1 MNKIFK
7 TTLFIFLTLIVTA
20 CQMGMTRNAD
30 GSLTVETKISQQELQ
45 DVISASIADPLVTN
59 VTVSLQSGY
68 ALVTGQRKRL
78 NDTSKTDSLTFR
90 LDLSVSNGQPSAT
103 ITGAQIDGVLIE
115 QNRVD
120 NWNQTMANR
129 LANFGSRSKN
139 ATLQAISVTPEQVTM
154 TWNVAKK

>member
-7 TTLFIFLTLIVTA
+7 TTLFILLTLTVTA

-30 GSLTVETKISQQELQ
+30 GSLTIETKISQQELQ
-45 DVISASIADPLVTN
+45 DVISTSIADPLVTN

-78 NDTSKTDSLTFR
+78 NDNSKTDSLTFR
-90 LDLSVSNGQPSAT
+90 LDLSVSNGQLTAKVSN
-103 ITGAQIDGVLIE
+103 AQIDGVSIE

-120 NWNQTMANR
+120 NWNQTIANR
-129 LANFGSRSKN
+129 LTNFGSRSKN
-139 ATLQAISVTPEQVTM
+139 ATLQAISITPEQVTM

>member
-7 TTLFIFLTLIVTA
+7 TALFILLTLMVAA
-20 CQMGMTRNAD
+20 CQMGATRNAD

-78 NDTSKTDSLTFR
+78 NDNSKTDSLTFR

-139 ATLQAISVTPEQVTM
+139 ATLQTISVTPEQVTM